1 MNKTQ
6 AQLQPLIAQ
15 HVVAGED
22 CLAAVRVNYNG
33 MSSANTLSSRPG
45 LAGLAGLEGV
55 DMAAAELPPPD
66 PDALVSFPQAR
77 QMAIALTGGRL
88 LCWSLG
94 LTGKPKQFLGEV
106 PLTAVEHVGGAS
118 GRLGDVLRIR
128 MRSGAEVDLEVLR
141 GEDGVGFT
149 EQLVALVGDGG

>member
-6 AQLQPLIAQ
+6 AQLQGLLAS
-15 HVVAGED
+15 HLVAGEE
-22 CLAAVRVNYNG
+22 CLNAVRVNYNG
-33 MSSANTLSSRPG
+33 MSSANTLRARPG

-55 DMAAAELPPPD
+55 DVAGADLPPPD
-66 PDALVSFPQAR
+66 PDALVAFPQAR

-94 LTGKPKQFLGEV
+94 MTGKPKQFIGEV
-106 PLTAVEHVGGAS
+106 PLSALDHVGGAS

-128 MRSGAEVDLEVLR
+128 LRSGAEVDLEVLR
-141 GEDGVGFT
+141 GEDGTGFA
-149 EQLVALVGDGG
+149 EQLMAFVNDEG